1 MKNFNKINLNQENIA
16 PLIRKNLNLLSE
28 TVHNNSQQELNDSL
42 LFSINNTNLFDSNIK
57 EEVEEEEV
65 EKLDETQ
72 LAMDKSFNKLCS
84 KKSKRNLKR
93 LQFIKHKFLFLLLL
107 YYL

>member
-1 MKNFNKINLNQENIA
+1 
-16 PLIRKNLNLLSE
+16 
-28 TVHNNSQQELNDSL
+28 LNDSL

-57 EEVEEEEV
+57 EEVEEEEL

-93 LQFIKHKFLFLLLL
+93 L
-107 YYL
+107 